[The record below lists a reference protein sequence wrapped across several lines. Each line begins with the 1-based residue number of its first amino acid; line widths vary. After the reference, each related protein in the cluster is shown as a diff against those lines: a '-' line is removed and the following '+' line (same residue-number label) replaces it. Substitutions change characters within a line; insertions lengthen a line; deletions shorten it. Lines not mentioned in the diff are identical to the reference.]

1 MCPLVCV
8 CVHSSVCSCV
18 RVVCLCLSIVCVC
31 FCVCVC
37 LFVLCLFACVCLL
50 ASVCVC
56 VRLSALVLASG
67 LCNLYLSL
75 FPRVSL
81 SFYVFA
87 CCAVAGFKMVPPGS
101 EDFQS
106 SENLTLPDT

>member
-1 MCPLVCV
+1 MFVCACGVFVSVHCV
-8 CVHSSVCSCV
+8 C
-18 RVVCLCLSIVCVC
+18 LFL
-31 FCVCVC
+31 CVCVC

-56 VRLSALVLASG
+56 VCLSALVLASG

-106 SENLTLPDT
+106 SENLTLSDI